1 MIEQREKLYD
11 DIRDNCD
18 VVVDNGV
25 QLEINLNQS
34 QIITLKL
41 AIENYVLTTL
51 ESYYGKKFERKN
63 FLVKNR
69 DDILNLPNRTP
80 NGAFYPKV
88 ENIEEYNII
97 QSIVNDILN
106 ENDLINQLSSYD
118 VCTVRVVDGEIT
130 DLDERSAAT
139 TKLHSDAWSGHKGDA
154 ILTIALLGDETTS
167 LEFHK
172 VVGGVSPSFFE
183 TQPNYE
189 EGLHLFDDCE
199 LLGKLKFNN
208 ITIFDHA
215 CLHRTSKENGGLRV
229 SIDFGITLS
238 TSKGVDKKNKFGRDV
253 EHRSIDEMLKIGKE
267 TFVEATETLE
277 ECYNRFKD
285 DKYDKVAVSHINDII
300 R

>member
-1 MIEQREKLYD
+1 M
-11 DIRDNCD
+11 
-18 VVVDNGV
+18 
-25 QLEINLNQS
+25 
-34 QIITLKL
+34 
-41 AIENYVLTTL
+41 
-51 ESYYGKKFERKN
+51 
-63 FLVKNR
+63 
-69 DDILNLPNRTP
+69 
-80 NGAFYPKV
+80 
-88 ENIEEYNII
+88 
-97 QSIVNDILN
+97 
-106 ENDLINQLSSYD
+106 
-118 VCTVRVVDGEIT
+118 
-130 DLDERSAAT
+130 
-139 TKLHSDAWSGHKGDA
+139 
-154 ILTIALLGDETTS
+154 
-167 LEFHK
+167 
-172 VVGGVSPSFFE
+172 
-183 TQPNYE
+183 
-189 EGLHLFDDCE
+189 FDDCE

>member
-189 EGLHLFDDCE
+189 EGLHLFHDCE

-253 EHRSIDEMLKIGKE
+253 EHRSIDEMLKIGKK

>member
-118 VCTVRVVDGEIT
+118 VCTVRVVVGDIS
-130 DLDERSAAT
+130 DLDVRSAAP